1 MSVVSSALTGVVDKV
16 IELSVT
22 TPSHLRV
29 ALSGI
34 SSSTSLACW
43 IVLLLPQLIEQW
55 RLKSSEGIS
64 PLFIGIWLFGD
75 LCNLIGSIWAGLLPG
90 VILLAV
96 WFCFADILMF
106 FSYFY
111 YKNPNHNHTI
121 RRRSTNASVEE
132 GESSSTRPLLENQEA
147 LGEYSA
153 TGSSGA
159 APKPRRK
166 SSKRQRR
173 DSLASI
179 VNAPP
184 SKVSVFQQYVL
195 PILFVVAAGVVG
207 YLFSDKETQNQDP
220 GNGDDENPTK
230 QELGPMILGYLS
242 AVLYLGARI
251 PQIVQNHKKKS
262 VYGLS
267 LLFFL
272 FSIMGN
278 LSYSG
283 GILFYRTDWEYVK
296 LYLPWLLGSL
306 GTVFEDIIIIIQF
319 SIYGPYVQIE
329 NESAIIED

>member
-1 MSVVSSALTGVVDKV
+1 MSVVSSALTGAFDKV
-16 IELSVT
+16 IALSTT

-34 SSSTSLACW
+34 SSSISLACW

-111 YKNPNHNHTI
+111 YKNPSHGHTI
-121 RRRSTNASVEE
+121 RRRSTNASIEE
-132 GESSSTRPLLENQEA
+132 GESSTRPLLENSES
-147 LGEYSA
+147 LGQYSA
-153 TGSSGA
+153 AGSSGA

-166 SSKRQRR
+166 SSKRHRR

-184 SKVSVFQQYVL
+184 SKGSIFQQFVL

-207 YLFSDKETQNQDP
+207 YLFSDKETQNQNP
-220 GNGDDENPTK
+220 GNGDEDSTTK
-230 QELGPMILGYLS
+230 ELGPMILGYLS

-251 PQIVQNHKKKS
+251 PQIVQNYKKKS

-306 GTVFEDIIIIIQF
+306 GTVFEDVIIIIQF
-319 SIYGPYVQIE
+319 SIYGPYVHIE